1 MTTIENQI
9 IETWRIHNR
18 ITIFVIEHIP
28 DEALKATLSKRG
40 GRDIARQFA
49 HINAVRVWQLEAL
62 AKKLSMPLTNFQKD
76 ESPEKKF
83 LLEAFEQSGL
93 VIEKYLEQCIGKE
106 GKATNFKG
114 GVAAMLGYY
123 ISHEAHHR
131 GNILLTMKQ
140 YGFKIPD
147 ELKWGVWDMMR
158 K

>member
-1 MTTIENQI
+1 MTPIENQV

-18 ITIFVIEHIP
+18 ITSFVIEHIP

-40 GRDIARQFA
+40 GRDIGRQFA
-49 HINAVRVWQLEAL
+49 HMNAIRIWQLEPM
-62 AKKLSMPLTNFQKD
+62 AKRLSMPLTSFPKD

-83 LLEAFEQSGL
+83 LLDAFEQSGL
-93 VIEKYLEQCIGKE
+93 VMEKYLEQCITKE
-106 GKATNFKG
+106 GKATNFKT
-114 GVAAMLGYY
+114 GVIAMLVYY

-140 YGFKIPD
+140 CGFKIPD
-147 ELKWGVWDMMR
+147 ELKWGIWDMMR

>member
-9 IETWRIHNR
+9 IETWRMHNR

-28 DEALKATLSKRG
+28 DEAMKTTLSKRG

-49 HINAVRVWQLEAL
+49 HMNAVRASQLEPF
-62 AKKLSMPLTNFQKD
+62 AKKLSLHLTNFQKD

-83 LLEAFEQSGL
+83 LLQAFEQSGL
-93 VIEKYLEQCIGKE
+93 VMEKYLEQCINND
-106 GKATNFKG
+106 GKAANFKS
-114 GVAAMLGYY
+114 GVVAMLAYY

-140 YGFKIPD
+140 CGFKIPD
-147 ELKWGVWDMMR
+147 ELKWGIWEMMR

>member
-40 GRDIARQFA
+40 GRDVARQFA
-49 HINAVRVWQLEAL
+49 HMNAVRVWQIEAL

-76 ESPEKKF
+76 ESPEKNRLF
-83 LLEAFEQSGL
+83 EAFEQSGL
-93 VIEKYLEQCIGKE
+93 VMEKYLEQRINKE
-106 GKATNFKG
+106 GKATNFKS
-114 GVAAMLGYY
+114 GVVAMLAYY

-131 GNILLTMKQ
+131 GNILLTIKQ
-140 YGFKIPD
+140 CGFKIPD
-147 ELKWGVWDMMR
+147 ELKWGIWEMMR